1 MSLYLKKFVSYKKF
15 VENVA
20 KKEGMKENNT
30 GKKKEEEHSC
40 SDVKLEQND
49 RVYKER
55 KKGKLKSN
63 GDVLLKWLEREIVC
77 TWESLS
83 AVQL

>member
-1 MSLYLKKFVSYKKF
+1 M
-15 VENVA
+15 
-20 KKEGMKENNT
+20 KEGMKENNIE
-30 GKKKEEEHSC
+30 KKKEEHSC

-49 RVYKER
+49 RVYRER

-63 GDVLLKWLEREIVC
+63 GGVLLKWLAREIVG

-83 AVQL
+83 VVQL